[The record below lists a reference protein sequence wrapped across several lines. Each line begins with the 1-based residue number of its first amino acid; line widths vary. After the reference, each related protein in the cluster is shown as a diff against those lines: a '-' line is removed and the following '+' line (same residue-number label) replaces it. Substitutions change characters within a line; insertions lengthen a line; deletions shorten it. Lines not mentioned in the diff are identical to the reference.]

1 MQLSQLVTSLETSQ
15 KLKALGV
22 EQDSLFYFLQTADDV
37 WWQELK
43 FPENHNRLQYWIK
56 PSSPYTNVQ
65 NPISAFT
72 SAELWEILPYNV
84 CHFSKDGNMWLALH
98 WHNLQEWHWEFA
110 DNEAEARWKLLIYL
124 KENNLV

>member
-15 KLKALGV
+15 KLKALWV
-22 EQDSLFYFLQTADDV
+22 EQESLFYWGKNGFTSY
-37 WWQELK
+37 WQWTSYSDE
-43 FPENHNRLQYWIK
+43 FINYWER
-56 PSSPYTNVQ
+56 SSDIYRDFITTC
-65 NPISAFT
+65 SAFT

-124 KENNLV
+124 RENNLV